1 MVTAASNEFCQ
12 VLKSLWSK
20 FQRFVNF
27 VLTLSNDQLL
37 SWKTILSRLQL
48 INSTGL
54 RFEPPTLL
62 FCIIFKAHLNLPYSL
77 MITVSLVW
85 YLVFLYDCV
94 KCSLE
99 NVSVNSLCSDGLPL
113 WREFS
118 FVFLTVQTHSGKDQ
132 LVLFGATECSAFLC
146 VIAISRPSW
155 HRQPSNGEQGAGE
168 ELGRM
173 RGSSGFA
180 SAQVNPLIG
189 SKGRRVARLC
199 WPPGGAV

>member
-1 MVTAASNEFCQ
+1 MTNFYLERPSWVDYNWLTAQVWDLNHQLYCSASF
-12 VLKSLWSK
+12 LKHIWTYLTVWWSLCH
-20 FQRFVNF
+20 
-27 VLTLSNDQLL
+27 
-37 SWKTILSRLQL
+37 
-48 INSTGL
+48 G
-54 RFEPPTLL
+54 
-62 FCIIFKAHLNLPYSL
+62 
-77 MITVSLVW
+77 VW